1 MTKFEVTEQ
10 MVEAAIEATRDWRDG
25 STLHRHEPMRAAIT
39 AAIEASGILE
49 ENARLRSGIEGLAKI
64 IRESIKENDGPDR
77 VWIDGVA
84 YEGPLADS
92 YFKALRLIQTTFYLM
107 LNKEPTL

>member
-1 MTKFEVTEQ
+1 MTKFEVSDA
-10 MVEAAIEATRDWRDG
+10 MVEAAKHAYFNPWPEPR
-25 STLHRHEPMRAAIT
+25 PMRAAIT

-49 ENARLRSGIEGLAKI
+49 ENARLRGGIEGLAKI

-92 YFKALRLIQTTFYLM
+92 YFKILRAIQTTFDL
-107 LNKEPTL
+107 LINKESTNDQ